1 MSTVLELKKI
11 AKKQGLSGYSSMKK
25 AQLLRVLG
33 KSPTR
38 IRSRSPTRIR
48 SRSPTRNN
56 LKEFNSKLQKFMK
69 IFPEVKKIKIT
80 KDFSHDLLLFLTTK
94 GKKRFDDNYYYVS
107 PQQTPDAFIY
117 DKQFLEGLKQA
128 KGIIV

>member
-11 AKKQGLSGYSSMKK
+11 VKKQGLSGYSSMKK
-25 AQLLRVLG
+25 AQLLRVL
-33 KSPTR
+33 
-38 IRSRSPTRIR
+38 

-56 LKEFNSKLQKFMK
+56 LKEFKSQNSKLQKFMK

-128 KGIIV
+128 IIKSKIF

>member
-25 AQLLRVLG
+25 AQLLRIL

-38 IRSRSPTRIR
+38 KSPIRKSPIRKSPIRTRS
-48 SRSPTRNN
+48 N
-56 LKEFNSKLQKFMK
+56 LKKFMGENSKVQKFMK

-80 KDFSHDLLLFLTTK
+80 KDFSHDLLYFLTTK

-128 KGIIV
+128 IN